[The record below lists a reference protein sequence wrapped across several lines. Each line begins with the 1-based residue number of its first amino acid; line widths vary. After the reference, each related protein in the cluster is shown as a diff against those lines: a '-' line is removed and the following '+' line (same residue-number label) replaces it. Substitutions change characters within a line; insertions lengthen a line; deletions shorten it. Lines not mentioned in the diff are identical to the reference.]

1 MCSVAN
7 AIKKVDLHCHANNVA
22 HNTHEIS
29 TSQLI
34 VRRGQPFSITLE
46 LDFAFSTSESL
57 KLTVETG
64 RFPKPSRGTK
74 CTFGTRVATCDVG
87 TKALW
92 SCSINATSS
101 LQTGCVTLNVTPP
114 ADAPVGKYSLSIE
127 LGRPSAVKESLVVL
141 FNPWCQ
147 NDWVYLPDE
156 KERQEYVM
164 NEQGHIYRGTAHCF
178 SPMFWDFGQFEEEM
192 VDICLKLLD
201 VNPKH
206 KRDPED
212 DVSARCNPIYVGRVI
227 SAMINCY
234 DDMGVLQGC
243 WDGNYHDGVCPTRWT
258 SSVSILQRWFQSDCK
273 AVKYGQCWVFA
284 GVMCTVMRFFG
295 IPCRVVTNFE
305 SGHDTNNSLTI
316 DQYFDE
322 YGLKKMGKED
332 SIWNFHVWVEGW
344 MKRPDLDQDGRY
356 DGWQV
361 LDPTPQERSEGMF
374 CCGPAPVS
382 AIHDGHTNLKYDVP
396 FVFSEVNADVVKWK
410 IKADGSKIK
419 MKYLTDTAKVGQKIS
434 TKAVGSTAI
443 NDLTNTYKYKE
454 GCTMERVAFDNAVRR
469 MNSPGHDVLHGTC
482 EVLVVREVELSLEES
497 CLRNSQD
504 IKLNLKLSNR
514 GHSVKSL
521 SISVNAQVTNYT
533 ATKVKNV
540 LHDSCFQR
548 LNAGQVVNIPILIP
562 YSAYCKY
569 AVTHD
574 SVKVSVD
581 ATDENGDI
589 YETDTD
595 ITLEEPPISIKV
607 LGEARLHHPV
617 MVQVEFKN
625 PLNETLRFCSL
636 TISGSGL
643 FRSEHFESIR
653 ELPANTTLTHQ
664 IQTTPYRAGLRTVVA
679 DFDCSAFRDVKDSCT
694 VYVKP

>member
-1 MCSVAN
+1 TAGV
-7 AIKKVDLHCHANNVA
+7 KRVDLHCHANNVA

-46 LDFAFSTSESL
+46 LDFAFSTSDSV

-64 RFPKPSRGTK
+64 RFPSPSRGTK
-74 CTFGTRVATCDVG
+74 CTFGTRVLMCGVG
-87 TKALW
+87 TKAPW
-92 SCSINATSS
+92 TCSIDAKSALKS
-101 LQTGCVTLNVTPP
+101 GCVTLSVTPP

-147 NDWVYLPDE
+147 NDWVHLPDE
-156 KERQEYVM
+156 KERKEYVM
-164 NEQGHIYRGTAHCF
+164 NEQGQIYRGTACDF

-212 DVSARCNPIYVGRVI
+212 DVSARCNPIYVSRVI
-227 SAMINCY
+227 SAMINCN
-234 DDMGVLQGC
+234 DDMGILEGC
-243 WDGNYHDGVCPTRWT
+243 WDGDYQDGVCPTRWT
-258 SSVSILQRWFQSDCK
+258 SSVNILQRWFQSGCK

-295 IPCRVVTNFE
+295 IPCRVVTNFV

-316 DQYFDE
+316 DEYFDE
-322 YGLKKMGKED
+322 YGLKQMGNAD

-374 CCGPAPVS
+374 CCGPAPVR
-382 AIHDGHTNLKYDVP
+382 AIHNGHTNLKYDIP
-396 FVFSEVNADVVKWK
+396 FVFSEVNADINLWT
-410 IKADGSKIK
+410 DGSKIK

-443 NDLTNTYKYKE
+443 NDLTDTYKYKE
-454 GCTMERVAFDNAVRR
+454 GKDDNRGGTVIGGKFDLKHFCVKVYQSETIRYI
-469 MNSPGHDVLHGTC
+469 
-482 EVLVVREVELSLEES
+482 LSYRQKT
-497 CLRNSQD
+497 CLRNSHD

-514 GHSVKSL
+514 GRSVKSM
-521 SISVNAQVTNYT
+521 SIFVNAQVANYT
-533 ATKVKNV
+533 ATKVTNV
-540 LHDSCFQR
+540 LHDSYVQK
-548 LNAGQVVNIPILIP
+548 LMAGQGLSTNRP
-562 YSAYCKY
+562 
-569 AVTHD
+569 
-574 SVKVSVD
+574 
-581 ATDENGDI
+581 TDGYDLTYFNQFHP
-589 YETDTD
+589 
-595 ITLEEPPISIKV
+595 ITLKTNRKSHVAFIIFRKNIFSLLEQSSMPITDMCRRSII
-607 LGEARLHHPV
+607 
-617 MVQVEFKN
+617 
-625 PLNETLRFCSL
+625 T
-636 TISGSGL
+636 
-643 FRSEHFESIR
+643 
-653 ELPANTTLTHQ
+653 
-664 IQTTPYRAGLRTVVA
+664 
-679 DFDCSAFRDVKDSCT
+679 
-694 VYVKP
+694 

>member
-1 MCSVAN
+1 QSALEPN
-7 AIKKVDLHCHANNVA
+7 LDLHCHANNVA

-64 RFPKPSRGTK
+64 
-74 CTFGTRVATCDVG
+74 ATLLTC
-87 TKALW
+87 
-92 SCSINATSS
+92 CSINATSS

-127 LGRPSAVKESLVVL
+127 WAETAQQHSPTGKTLKKPMLVDSLTRSL
-141 FNPWCQ
+141 CWFAD
-147 NDWVYLPDE
+147 DWVYLPDE

-454 GCTMERVAFDNAVRR
+454 GKDANA
-469 MNSPGHDVLHGTC
+469 NSFSQRLGLYQSETI
-482 EVLVVREVELSLEES
+482 RYMLSYRQES

-548 LNAGQVVNIPILIP
+548 LNAGQGLSTNHPTDRYDRTYFNHFHPVTLKTSRKFHVAFIILCRNIF
-562 YSAYCKY
+562 
-569 AVTHD
+569 
-574 SVKVSVD
+574 
-581 ATDENGDI
+581 
-589 YETDTD
+589 
-595 ITLEEPPISIKV
+595 TL
-607 LGEARLHHPV
+607 LARLHHPV

-643 FRSEHFESIR
+643 FRSDIR

>member
-1 MCSVAN
+1 SSNHKIQSILETKTFQM
-7 AIKKVDLHCHANNVA
+7 DLHCHANNVA

-46 LDFAFSTSESL
+46 
-57 KLTVETG
+57 
-64 RFPKPSRGTK
+64 GTK
-74 CTFGTRVATCDVG
+74 CTFGTRVPMCDVG

-127 LGRPSAVKESLVVL
+127 LGRPLAVKESLVVL

-164 NEQGHIYRGTAHCF
+164 NEQGHIYTGTAHCF

-243 WDGNYHDGVCPTRWT
+243 WDGDYQDGVCPTRWT
-258 SSVSILQRWFQSDCK
+258 SSVSILQRWFQSGCK

-295 IPCRVVTNFE
+295 IPCRVVTNFV

-410 IKADGSKIK
+410 IK

-454 GCTMERVAFDNAVRR
+454 GKDANA
-469 MNSPGHDVLHGTC
+469 NSF
-482 EVLVVREVELSLEES
+482 
-497 CLRNSQD
+497 SQ
-504 IKLNLKLSNR
+504 R
-514 GHSVKSL
+514 
-521 SISVNAQVTNYT
+521 
-533 ATKVKNV
+533 
-540 LHDSCFQR
+540 
-548 LNAGQVVNIPILIP
+548 
-562 YSAYCKY
+562 
-569 AVTHD
+569 
-574 SVKVSVD
+574 
-581 ATDENGDI
+581 
-589 YETDTD
+589 
-595 ITLEEPPISIKV
+595 
-607 LGEARLHHPV
+607 
-617 MVQVEFKN
+617 
-625 PLNETLRFCSL
+625 
-636 TISGSGL
+636 
-643 FRSEHFESIR
+643 
-653 ELPANTTLTHQ
+653 
-664 IQTTPYRAGLRTVVA
+664 
-679 DFDCSAFRDVKDSCT
+679 
-694 VYVKP
+694 